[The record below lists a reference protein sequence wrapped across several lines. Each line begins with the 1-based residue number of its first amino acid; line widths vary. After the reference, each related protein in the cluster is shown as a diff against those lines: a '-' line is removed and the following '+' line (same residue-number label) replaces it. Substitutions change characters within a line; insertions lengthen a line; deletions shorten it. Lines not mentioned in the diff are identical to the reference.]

1 MPLFTDQT
9 GSTISLQAIP
19 KRIVSLVPS
28 QTELLSDL
36 GLEEEVIGI
45 TKFCIHPNAWFRNKT
60 RVGGTKT
67 VSTSMV
73 RQLQPDLVIANKE
86 ENVKE
91 QVEALALEFPV
102 WTSDINTLDQALD
115 MVRSIGMI
123 TGRQQAAENIG
134 QLIDEA
140 FNALSHDGEHI
151 PAAYLIWKDPY
162 MTAGGDTF
170 IHDML
175 DRAGFRNI
183 FADERRYPA
192 ITIEQLKDAG
202 CKLVL
207 LSSEPFPFGPKHLH
221 ELQQQLP
228 GKKILLADGEMFS
241 WYGSRLLQAPGYFG
255 QLRQMAYNV

>member
-9 GSTISLQAIP
+9 GSTISLHTIP
-19 KRIVSLVPS
+19 RRIISLVPS

-45 TKFCIHPNAWFRNKT
+45 TRFCVHPNEWFRNKT

-67 VSTSMV
+67 VSAGTV
-73 RQLQPDLVIANKE
+73 HKLQPDLIIANKE

-91 QVEALALEFPV
+91 QVKSLALDYPV
-102 WTSDINTLDQALD
+102 WTSDINNLPQALD
-115 MVRSIGMI
+115 MIRNIGLI
-123 TGRQQAAENIG
+123 TGKQEAAEHMNNE
-134 QLIDEA
+134 IDAA
-140 FNALSHDGEHI
+140 FQFLLQHGEQI
-151 PAAYLIWKDPY
+151 PTAYLIWKDPY
-162 MTAGGDTF
+162 MAAGGDTF

-175 DRAGFRNI
+175 ARAGFRNI
-183 FADERRYPA
+183 FADEKRYPA
-192 ITIEQLKDAG
+192 ITIEQLQQAK
-202 CKLVL
+202 CELVL
-207 LSSEPFPFGPKHLH
+207 LSSEPFPFGPKHVA

-241 WYGSRLLQAPGYFG
+241 WYGSRLLRAPAYFR